1 MRIKRA
7 DPTTD
12 KAWWSG
18 PWNSDLTISVGYANK
33 GLDDP
38 HVHLRTTEVYLV
50 ACGTSEIR
58 VEQESVCLRAG
69 DMIVIEPDEA
79 HTFTSSSPE
88 YFHFVVHVPR
98 LPSEEA
104 RADRSSVRRSRLG
117 L

>member
-12 KAWWSG
+12 KAWWAG

-58 VEQESVCLRAG
+58 VERESVCLRAG
-69 DMIVIEPDEA
+69 DTIVIEPGEA
-79 HTFTSSSPE
+79 HT
-88 YFHFVVHVPR
+88 
-98 LPSEEA
+98 L
-104 RADRSSVRRSRLG
+104 
-117 L
+117 